1 MNEAPLG
8 IALIL
13 CDSIITDAKTG
24 KNSLIGLFNNINCTA
39 LPSVHARFCV
49 FAQLTNGQGKQ
60 NIDVRCQSLR
70 DEEIIF
76 QTGGEVAFQNPN
88 QVIEIQFELIN
99 LTFPH
104 AGMYSVE
111 LEAEGLLL
119 IESRFN
125 VTMIQ
130 K

>member
-1 MNEAPLG
+1 MNEPPLG

-13 CDSIITDAKTG
+13 CDSIITDAKAG
-24 KNSLIGLFNNINCTA
+24 KNSLIGLFNNINCTT

-49 FAQLTNGQGKQ
+49 FAQLTNGRGQQ
-60 NIDVRCQSLR
+60 NIDVRCQSLQ

-76 QTGGEVAFQNPN
+76 QTGGEVKFQNPN

-111 LEAEGLLL
+111 LEAEVLL

-125 VTMIQ
+125 VTLIG
-130 K
+130 